1 MKKLILLLLLPLL
14 FLIKPISAHAET
26 QIPERPT
33 NGIYDPKNYVTNKV
47 SSKLAEFNSTSDTQ
61 IAVYIIDTLDGKNIN
76 DQANAIAKA
85 WQIGYSDTNKGIL
98 IAIAIKDRKF
108 RIETSNEA
116 SKSLTKTNIDSI
128 LSASKSYMR
137 KEDYDGAVINMINLI
152 QDYIKTNNQPKKEN
166 NSQGIFQFENNS
178 NQNKQIYESTPYNND
193 NLEKNSKKLLTIMA
207 LTGGIIGLIMGLPS
221 IFDVMKKLSYK
232 KRSKFTYNG
241 PDKLTPKD
249 SDFQPNKTWTSDR
262 TKKFWKNEYKN
273 RSQFTY
279 NGSDKLYPG
288 DINFVDNSS
297 WTVKRIEDY
306 KQKKADELARKL
318 EEEKRQ
324 QEEQNRQREERL
336 KRSQYDYQGED
347 KLYPNNVN
355 FVSNDT
361 WTTLLIA
368 NYLSD
373 LKSQSH
379 NDYHSSSHSSYN
391 DYSSSHSSYNDY
403 SSSSSSS
410 SFDSSSSWSSN
421 DWGGGGFD
429 GGGSSGDW

>member
-26 QIPERPT
+26 QIPDRPV
-33 NGIYDPKNYVTNKV
+33 NGIYDPKNYITNKV
-47 SSKLAEFNSTSDTQ
+47 SSILAEFNSTSDTQ
-61 IAVYIIDTLDGKNIN
+61 IAVYIVDTLDGKNID

-85 WQIGYSDTNKGIL
+85 WEIGYSDTNKGIL

-178 NQNKQIYESTPYNND
+178 NQDEHQVKNNAFEEYQQKNTNKTLIAMAIVGG
-193 NLEKNSKKLLTIMA
+193 IMG
-207 LTGGIIGLIMGLPS
+207 LIIGLPS
-221 IFDVMKKLSYK
+221 LFKLIDKLKYK
-232 KRSKFTYNG
+232 KRSNFTYNG

-249 SDFQPNKTWTSDR
+249 SDFQPNKTWTDER
-262 TKKFWKNEYKN
+262 TKNFWKNEYKN
-273 RSQFTY
+273 RSQFSY

-288 DINFVDNSS
+288 DVYFVDNSS
-297 WTVKRIEDY
+297 WTSTRIEEY
-306 KQKKADELARKL
+306 KKKKEEELAQKL

-324 QEEQNRQREERL
+324 KEERL
-336 KRSQYDYQGED
+336 RRSQYDYQGED
-347 KLYPNNVN
+347 KLYPNNSN
-355 FVSNDT
+355 FISNDT

-373 LKSQSH
+373 LKSQNH
-379 NDYHSSSHSSYN
+379 DDYHSSSHSSY
-391 DYSSSHSSYNDY
+391 DDY

-410 SFDSSSSWSSN
+410 YTSSYDSSSSWSSS

>member
-26 QIPERPT
+26 QIPDRPV
-33 NGIYDPKNYVTNKV
+33 NGIYDPKNYITNKV
-47 SSKLAEFNSTSDTQ
+47 SSRLAEFNSTSDTQ
-61 IAVYIIDTLDGKNIN
+61 IAVYIVDTLDGKNID

-166 NSQGIFQFENNS
+166 NSQGIFQLENNS
-178 NQNKQIYESTPYNND
+178 DQGERQVKNNAFEEYQQKNTNKTLIAMAIVGG
-193 NLEKNSKKLLTIMA
+193 IMG
-207 LTGGIIGLIMGLPS
+207 LIIGLPS
-221 IFDVMKKLSYK
+221 LFKLIDKLKYK
-232 KRSKFTYNG
+232 KRSNFTYNG

-249 SDFQPNKTWTSDR
+249 SDFQPNKTWTDER
-262 TKKFWKNEYKN
+262 TKNFWKNEYKN
-273 RSQFTY
+273 RSQFSY

-288 DINFVDNSS
+288 DVYFVDNSS
-297 WTVKRIEDY
+297 WTSTRIEEY
-306 KQKKADELARKL
+306 KKKKEEELAQKL

-324 QEEQNRQREERL
+324 KEERL
-336 KRSQYDYQGED
+336 RRSQYDYQGKD
-347 KLYPNNVN
+347 KLYPNNSN
-355 FVSNDT
+355 FISNDT

-373 LKSQSH
+373 LKSQNH
-379 NDYHSSSHSSYN
+379 DDYHLSSHSSY
-391 DYSSSHSSYNDY
+391 DDY
-403 SSSSSSS
+403 SSSSSNSYTSS
-410 SFDSSSSWSSN
+410 YDSSSSWSSS

-429 GGGSSGDW
+429 GGSSSGDW

>member
-1 MKKLILLLLLPLL
+1 MKKLILLLLLPLV
-14 FLIKPISAHAET
+14 FLIKPISAQAET

-33 NGIYDPKNYVTNKV
+33 NGIYDPQNYVTNKV
-47 SSKLAEFNSTSDTQ
+47 SNRLAEFNSSSDTQ
-61 IAVYIIDTLDGKNIN
+61 IGVYIVDTLDGKNI
-76 DQANAIAKA
+76 DEQTNAIAKA
-85 WQIGYSDTNKGIL
+85 WQIGYTDTNKGVL
-98 IAIAIKDRKF
+98 IVIAIKDRKF

-166 NSQGIFQFENNS
+166 NSQGLFQFENNS
-178 NQNKQIYESTPYNND
+178 NQGEHQVKNNAFQEYQQKEANKIVIAMAIVGG
-193 NLEKNSKKLLTIMA
+193 IMG
-207 LTGGIIGLIMGLPS
+207 LIIGLPS
-221 IFDVMKKLSYK
+221 AFEFMNKLSYK

-249 SDFQPNKTWTSDR
+249 SDFQPNKTWTSER
-262 TKKFWKNEYKN
+262 TKNFWKNEYKN

-279 NGSDKLYPG
+279 SGSDKLYPG

-306 KQKKADELARKL
+306 ENKKADELAQKL

-324 QEEQNRQREERL
+324 QEERL

-391 DYSSSHSSYNDY
+391 DYL
-403 SSSSSSS
+403 SSSSSSY
-410 SFDSSSSWSSN
+410 DSSSSWSSS
-421 DWGGGGFD
+421 DWGGSGFD

>member
-1 MKKLILLLLLPLL
+1 MKKLLLLLLLPLV
-14 FLIKPISAHAET
+14 FLIKPISAQAET
-26 QIPERPT
+26 QIPERPS
-33 NGIYDPKNYVTNKV
+33 NGIYDPQNYVTNKV
-47 SSKLAEFNSTSDTQ
+47 STRLAEFNSSSDTQ
-61 IAVYIIDTLDGKNIN
+61 IGVYIVDTLDGKNI
-76 DQANAIAKA
+76 DEQANTVAKA
-85 WQIGYSDTNKGIL
+85 WRIGYSDTNKGIL

-128 LSASKSYMR
+128 LSSSKSYMR
-137 KEDYDGAVINMINLI
+137 KDDYDGAIINMINLI
-152 QDYIKTNNQPKKEN
+152 QDYIKTNNQPKADKD
-166 NSQGIFQFENNS
+166 SQGLFQFENNS
-178 NQNKQIYESTPYNND
+178 NETQQKINPNAFEEYQQKEANKILITMGIAGG
-193 NLEKNSKKLLTIMA
+193 IMG
-207 LTGGIIGLIMGLPS
+207 LIIGLPS
-221 IFDVMKKLSYK
+221 AFEFMNKLSYK

-241 PDKLTPKD
+241 QDKLTPKD
-249 SDFQPNKTWTSDR
+249 SDFQPNKTWTSER
-262 TKKFWKNEYKN
+262 TKNFWKNEYKN

-279 NGSDKLYPG
+279 SGSDKLYPG

-306 KQKKADELARKL
+306 KQKKADELVRKL

-324 QEEQNRQREERL
+324 KEERL

-347 KLYPNNVN
+347 KLYPNNAN

-373 LKSQSH
+373 LKSQNH
-379 NDYHSSSHSSYN
+379 DDYHSSSHSSY
-391 DYSSSHSSYNDY
+391 DDY

-410 SFDSSSSWSSN
+410 YTSSYDSSSSWSSS

>member
-14 FLIKPISAHAET
+14 FLIKPISAQAET
-26 QIPERPT
+26 TIPERPS

-47 SSKLAEFNSTSDTQ
+47 SSRLAEFNSTSDTQ
-61 IAVYIIDTLDGKNIN
+61 IAVYIIDTLDGKNI
-76 DQANAIAKA
+76 DEQANAIAKV
-85 WQIGYSDTNKGIL
+85 WQVGYSDKNKGIL

-128 LSASKSYMR
+128 LSAFKSYMR

-152 QDYIKTNNQPKKEN
+152 QDYIKNNNQPKTDRG
-166 NSQGIFQFENNS
+166 SQGLFQFENNS
-178 NQNKQIYESTPYNND
+178 NQGERKIKENVVEEYQQKE
-193 NLEKNSKKLLTIMA
+193 TIKILKILA
-207 LTGGIIGLIMGLPS
+207 IVGGIMGLIIGLPS
-221 IFDVMKKLSYK
+221 AFEFMNKLSYK
-232 KRSKFTYNG
+232 KRSRFTYDG

-249 SDFQPNKTWTSDR
+249 SDFQPNKTWTSER
-262 TKKFWKNEYKN
+262 TKNFWKNEYKN

-279 NGSDKLYPG
+279 SGSDKLYPG

-297 WTVKRIEDY
+297 WTAKRVEEY
-306 KQKKADELARKL
+306 KQKKAEELARKL

-324 QEEQNRQREERL
+324 KEERL
-336 KRSQYDYQGED
+336 KRSQYDYQGKD

-373 LKSQSH
+373 LNSQNH
-379 NDYHSSSHSSYN
+379 DDYHSSSYSSYN
-391 DYSSSHSSYNDY
+391 DYSSP
-403 SSSSSSS
+403 SSSSSY
-410 SFDSSSSWSSN
+410 DSSSSWSSS

>member
-47 SSKLAEFNSTSDTQ
+47 SSRLAEFNSTSDTQ
-61 IAVYIIDTLDGKNIN
+61 IAIYIVDTLDGKNID

-116 SKSLTKTNIDSI
+116 SKYLTKNNIDSI
-128 LSASKSYMR
+128 LNSSKSYMR
-137 KEDYDGAVINMINLI
+137 KQDYDGAIINMIDSI
-152 QDYIKTNNQPKKEN
+152 AKYIKTNNQPEKEN
-166 NSQGIFQFENNS
+166 RMLKTIGIAMV
-178 NQNKQIYESTPYNND
+178 I
-193 NLEKNSKKLLTIMA
+193 
-207 LTGGIIGLIMGLPS
+207 TGGFMGLIIGLPS
-221 IFDVMKKLSYK
+221 SFKWIDELKYR
-232 KRSKFTYNG
+232 KRSKFTYKG
-241 PDKLTPKD
+241 TDKLTPKD

-262 TKKFWKNEYKN
+262 TKNFWKNEYKN
-273 RSQFTY
+273 RSQFSY

-297 WTVKRIEDY
+297 WSSTRIEEY
-306 KQKKADELARKL
+306 KHKKAEELAQKL
-318 EEEKRQ
+318 EEEKHQ
-324 QEEQNRQREERL
+324 KEERL

-347 KLYPNNVN
+347 KLYPNNAN

-368 NYLSD
+368 NYLRD
-373 LKSQSH
+373 LKSQNH
-379 NDYHSSSHSSYN
+379 DDYHLSSHSSY
-391 DYSSSHSSYNDY
+391 DDY
-403 SSSSSSS
+403 SSSSSNSYTSS
-410 SFDSSSSWSSN
+410 YDSSSSWSSS

>member
-14 FLIKPISAHAET
+14 FLIKPISAQAET

-33 NGIYDPKNYVTNKV
+33 NGIYDPQNYVTNKV
-47 SSKLAEFNSTSDTQ
+47 STRLAEFNSSSDTQ
-61 IAVYIIDTLDGKNIN
+61 IGVYIVDTLDGKNI
-76 DQANAIAKA
+76 DEQANAIAKA
-85 WQIGYSDTNKGIL
+85 WQIGYTDTNKGVL

-116 SKSLTKTNIDSI
+116 SKYLTKNNIDSI
-128 LSASKSYMR
+128 LNSSKSYMR
-137 KEDYDGAVINMINLI
+137 KQDYDGAVINMINNI
-152 QDYIKTNNQPKKEN
+152 EKYTKVNNQPEKEKDG
-166 NSQGIFQFENNS
+166 QGLFQFENNS
-178 NQNKQIYESTPYNND
+178 QQSERKINPNAYEEFK
-193 NLEKNSKKLLTIMA
+193 EKESMKILKVTAIV
-207 LTGGIIGLIMGLPS
+207 GGIAGFILALPS
-221 IFDVMKKLSYK
+221 LSDVIHKISYK

-249 SDFQPNKTWTSDR
+249 SDFQPNKTWTTER
-262 TKKFWKNEYKN
+262 TNSFWKNEYKN
-273 RSQFTY
+273 RSQFSY
-279 NGSDKLYPG
+279 KGSDKLYPG
-288 DINFVDNSS
+288 DIYFVDNAS
-297 WTVKRIEDY
+297 WTSARTEEY
-306 KQKKADELARKL
+306 KKKKEEELAQKL

-324 QEEQNRQREERL
+324 KEERL

-347 KLYPNNVN
+347 KLYPNNAN

-373 LKSQSH
+373 LKSQNH
-379 NDYHSSSHSSYN
+379 DDYHLSSHSSY
-391 DYSSSHSSYNDY
+391 DDY
-403 SSSSSSS
+403 SSSSSNSYTSS
-410 SFDSSSSWSSN
+410 YDSSSSWSSS

>member
-26 QIPERPT
+26 QIPERPV

-61 IAVYIIDTLDGKNIN
+61 IAVYIVDTLDGKNID

-85 WQIGYSDTNKGIL
+85 WQIGYTDTNKGVL

-116 SKSLTKTNIDSI
+116 SKYLTKNNINSI
-128 LSASKSYMR
+128 LNSSKSYMR
-137 KEDYDGAVINMINLI
+137 KQDYDGAIINMIDSI
-152 QDYIKTNNQPKKEN
+152 AKYIKTNNQPKKEN

-178 NQNKQIYESTPYNND
+178 DQGERQVKNNAFEEYQQKQTLKI
-193 NLEKNSKKLLTIMA
+193 LKIMA
-207 LTGGIIGLIMGLPS
+207 IVGGLMGLIMGLPS
-221 IFDVMKKLSYK
+221 VFDVIKKLSYK

-241 PDKLTPKD
+241 SNKLTPKD
-249 SDFQPNKTWTSDR
+249 SNFQPNKTWTDER
-262 TKKFWKNEYKN
+262 IRAFWKTEFKN

-279 NGSDKLYPG
+279 RGSDKLYPG

-306 KQKKADELARKL
+306 KQKKAYELARKL

-324 QEEQNRQREERL
+324 KEERL
-336 KRSQYDYQGED
+336 KRSQYDYQGKD

-368 NYLSD
+368 NYLSN
-373 LKSQSH
+373 LNSQSH

-391 DYSSSHSSYNDY
+391 DYSSS
-403 SSSSSSS
+403 SSSSN
-410 SFDSSSSWSSN
+410 FDSSSSWSSS

>member
-1 MKKLILLLLLPLL
+1 MKKVIFLLLLPLL

-26 QIPERPT
+26 QITERPT

-47 SSKLAEFNSTSDTQ
+47 STRLAEFNSSSDTQ
-61 IAVYIIDTLDGKNIN
+61 IGVYIVDTLDGKNI
-76 DQANAIAKA
+76 DEQANAIAKA
-85 WQIGYSDTNKGIL
+85 WQIGYTDTNKGVL

-116 SKSLTKTNIDSI
+116 SKYLTKNNIDSI
-128 LSASKSYMR
+128 LNSSKSYMR
-137 KEDYDGAVINMINLI
+137 KQDYDGAVINMINLI

-178 NQNKQIYESTPYNND
+178 KQNKQIYESTPYNND

-207 LTGGIIGLIMGLPS
+207 LTGGIMGLIIGLPS
-221 IFDVMKKLSYK
+221 LFKLIDKLKYK
-232 KRSKFTYNG
+232 KRSNFTYNG

-249 SDFQPNKTWTSDR
+249 SKFQPNKTWTDER
-262 TKKFWKNEYKN
+262 TKNFWKNEYKN
-273 RSQFTY
+273 RSQFSY

-288 DINFVDNSS
+288 DVYFVDNSS
-297 WTVKRIEDY
+297 WTSTRTEEY
-306 KQKKADELARKL
+306 KTKKAEELAQQL
-318 EEEKRQ
+318 EAMKRQ
-324 QEEQNRQREERL
+324 KEDQL
-336 KRSQYDYQGED
+336 KRSQYDYQGKD
-347 KLYPNNVN
+347 KLYPNSKD
-355 FVSNDT
+355 FISNDT

-373 LKSQSH
+373 LNLQSH
-379 NDYHSSSHSSYN
+379 NDYHSSSYSSY
-391 DYSSSHSSYNDY
+391 DDY

-410 SFDSSSSWSSN
+410 SYDSSSSWSSS

-429 GGGSSGDW
+429 GGGSSSDW

>member
-1 MKKLILLLLLPLL
+1 MKKLIVLLLLPLL
-14 FLIKPISAHAET
+14 FIIKPISAHAET

-47 SSKLAEFNSTSDTQ
+47 SSRLAEFNSTSDTQ
-61 IAVYIIDTLDGKNIN
+61 IAVYIVDTLDGKNID

-137 KEDYDGAVINMINLI
+137 KEDYDSAIINMINSI
-152 QDYIKTNNQPKKEN
+152 EKYIKTNNQPEKEN
-166 NSQGIFQFENNS
+166 NSQGLFQFENNS
-178 NQNKQIYESTPYNND
+178 NQGEHQVKNNAFQEYQQKEANKI
-193 NLEKNSKKLLTIMA
+193 LIAMAIVGGIMG
-207 LTGGIIGLIMGLPS
+207 LIIGLPS
-221 IFDVMKKLSYK
+221 AFEFMNKLSYK

-249 SDFQPNKTWTSDR
+249 SDFQPNKTWTSER
-262 TKKFWKNEYKN
+262 TKNFWKNEYKN

-279 NGSDKLYPG
+279 SGSDKLYPG

-306 KQKKADELARKL
+306 ENKKADELAQKL

-324 QEEQNRQREERL
+324 QEERL

-391 DYSSSHSSYNDY
+391 DYSSS
-403 SSSSSSS
+403 SSSSY
-410 SFDSSSSWSSN
+410 DSSSSWSSS
-421 DWGGGGFD
+421 DWGGSGFD

>member
-1 MKKLILLLLLPLL
+1 MKKLLLLLLLPLV
-14 FLIKPISAHAET
+14 FLIKPISAQAET

-33 NGIYDPKNYVTNKV
+33 NGIYDPQNYVTNKV
-47 SSKLAEFNSTSDTQ
+47 STRLAEFNSSSDTQ
-61 IAVYIIDTLDGKNIN
+61 IGVYIVDTLDGKNI
-76 DQANAIAKA
+76 DEQANAIAKA
-85 WQIGYSDTNKGIL
+85 WQIGYTDTNKGVL

-116 SKSLTKTNIDSI
+116 SKYLTKNNIDSI
-128 LSASKSYMR
+128 LNSSKSYMR

-166 NSQGIFQFENNS
+166 NSQGIFQLENNS
-178 NQNKQIYESTPYNND
+178 DQGERQVKNNAFEEYQQKQTIKI
-193 NLEKNSKKLLTIMA
+193 LKIMA
-207 LTGGIIGLIMGLPS
+207 IVGGLMGLIMGLPS
-221 IFDVMKKLSYK
+221 VFDVIKKLLYK
-232 KRSKFTYNG
+232 KRSNFTYNG

-249 SDFQPNKTWTSDR
+249 SDFQQNKTWTNDR
-262 TKKFWKNEYKN
+262 IKNFWKNEYKN

-297 WTVKRIEDY
+297 WTSARTEEY
-306 KQKKADELARKL
+306 KKKKEEELAQKL
-318 EEEKRQ
+318 EEEQRQ
-324 QEEQNRQREERL
+324 KEERL

-347 KLYPNNVN
+347 KLYPNNAN

-373 LKSQSH
+373 LKSQNH
-379 NDYHSSSHSSYN
+379 DDYHLSSHSSY
-391 DYSSSHSSYNDY
+391 DDY

-410 SFDSSSSWSSN
+410 YTSSYDSSSSWSSS

>member
-1 MKKLILLLLLPLL
+1 MKKLILLLLLPLV
-14 FLIKPISAHAET
+14 FLIKPISAQAET

-33 NGIYDPKNYVTNKV
+33 NRIYDPQNYVTNKV
-47 SSKLAEFNSTSDTQ
+47 STRLAEFNSSSDTQ
-61 IAVYIIDTLDGKNIN
+61 IGVYIVDTLDGKNI
-76 DQANAIAKA
+76 DEQANAIAKA
-85 WQIGYSDTNKGIL
+85 WQIGYTDTNKGVL

-116 SKSLTKTNIDSI
+116 SKYLTKNNIDSI
-128 LSASKSYMR
+128 LNSSKSYMR

-166 NSQGIFQFENNS
+166 NSQGIFQLENNS
-178 NQNKQIYESTPYNND
+178 DQGERQVKNNAFEEYQQKQTIKI
-193 NLEKNSKKLLTIMA
+193 LKIMA
-207 LTGGIIGLIMGLPS
+207 IVGGLMGLIMGLPS
-221 IFDVMKKLSYK
+221 VFDVIKKLLYK
-232 KRSKFTYNG
+232 KRSNFTYNG

-249 SDFQPNKTWTSDR
+249 SDFQPNKTWTTER
-262 TKKFWKNEYKN
+262 TNSFWKNEYKN
-273 RSQFTY
+273 RSQFSY
-279 NGSDKLYPG
+279 KGSDKLYPG
-288 DINFVDNSS
+288 DIYFVDNAS
-297 WTVKRIEDY
+297 WTSARTEEY
-306 KQKKADELARKL
+306 KKKKEEELAQKL

-324 QEEQNRQREERL
+324 KEERL

-347 KLYPNNVN
+347 KLYPNNAN

-373 LKSQSH
+373 LKSQNH
-379 NDYHSSSHSSYN
+379 DDYHLSSHSSY
-391 DYSSSHSSYNDY
+391 DDY
-403 SSSSSSS
+403 SSSSSNSYTSS
-410 SFDSSSSWSSN
+410 YDSSSSWSSS

>member
-1 MKKLILLLLLPLL
+1 MKKLILLLLLPLV

-47 SSKLAEFNSTSDTQ
+47 SSRLAEFNSTSDTQ
-61 IAVYIIDTLDGKNIN
+61 IAVYIVDTLDGKNID

-98 IAIAIKDRKF
+98 IAVAIKDRKF

-137 KEDYDGAVINMINLI
+137 KEDYDGAIINMIDSI
-152 QDYIKTNNQPKKEN
+152 AKYIKINNQPEKEKDG
-166 NSQGIFQFENNS
+166 QGLFQFENNS
-178 NQNKQIYESTPYNND
+178 NQDKQIYESTPYNND

-207 LTGGIIGLIMGLPS
+207 LTGGIMGLIIGLPS
-221 IFDVMKKLSYK
+221 LFKLIDKLKYK
-232 KRSKFTYNG
+232 KRSNFIYNG

-249 SDFQPNKTWTSDR
+249 SDFQLNKTWTPER
-262 TKKFWKNEYKN
+262 TKNFWKTEFKN
-273 RSQFTY
+273 RSQFSY
-279 NGSDKLYPG
+279 KGSDKLYPG
-288 DINFVDNSS
+288 DVNFVDNSS
-297 WTVKRIEDY
+297 WTSTRTEEYKTKKAEELAQQLEAVKRQKED
-306 KQKKADELARKL
+306 Q
-318 EEEKRQ
+318 
-324 QEEQNRQREERL
+324 L
-336 KRSQYDYQGED
+336 KRSQYDYQGKD
-347 KLYPNNVN
+347 KLYPDNKN
-355 FVSNDT
+355 FISNDT

-373 LKSQSH
+373 LSSQ
-379 NDYHSSSHSSYN
+379 NNNNYHSSSHSSY
-391 DYSSSHSSYNDY
+391 SDY
-403 SSSSSSS
+403 SSSSSLSS
-410 SFDSSSSWSSN
+410 YDSSSSWSSS

>member
-26 QIPERPT
+26 QIPDRPV
-33 NGIYDPKNYVTNKV
+33 NGIYDPKNYITNKV
-47 SSKLAEFNSTSDTQ
+47 SSILAEFNSTSDTQ
-61 IAVYIIDTLDGKNIN
+61 IAVYIVDTLDGKNID

-152 QDYIKTNNQPKKEN
+152 QKQIQINNQPKTEN
-166 NSQGIFQFENNS
+166 GANGLFQFENNS
-178 NQNKQIYESTPYNND
+178 KQNKQIYESTPYNND

-207 LTGGIIGLIMGLPS
+207 LTGGIMGLIIGLPS
-221 IFDVMKKLSYK
+221 LFKLIDKLKHK
-232 KRSKFTYNG
+232 KRSNFTYNG

-249 SDFQPNKTWTSDR
+249 SKFQPNKTWTDER
-262 TKKFWKNEYKN
+262 TKNFWKNEYKN
-273 RSQFTY
+273 RSQFSY

-288 DINFVDNSS
+288 DVYFVDNSS
-297 WTVKRIEDY
+297 WTSTRIEEY
-306 KQKKADELARKL
+306 KQKKDEELAQKL
-318 EEEKRQ
+318 EEEK
-324 QEEQNRQREERL
+324 RQREERL
-336 KRSQYDYQGED
+336 KRSQYDYQGKD
-347 KLYPNNVN
+347 KLYPNSKD
-355 FVSNDT
+355 FISNDT

-373 LKSQSH
+373 LKSQNH
-379 NDYHSSSHSSYN
+379 DNYQSSSHSSYN
-391 DYSSSHSSYNDY
+391 DYSISSSLSSY
-403 SSSSSSS
+403 
-410 SFDSSSSWSSN
+410 DSSSSWSSN

>member
-1 MKKLILLLLLPLL
+1 MKKLLLLLLLPLL

-26 QIPERPT
+26 QIPERPV
-33 NGIYDPKNYVTNKV
+33 NGIYDPKNYITNKV
-47 SSKLAEFNSTSDTQ
+47 SSRLAEFNSTSDTQ
-61 IAVYIIDTLDGKNIN
+61 IAVYIVDTLDGKNID
-76 DQANAIAKA
+76 DQANAIAKS

-137 KEDYDGAVINMINLI
+137 KEDYDGAIINMIDTI
-152 QDYIKTNNQPKKEN
+152 EKYTKVNNQPEKEKDG
-166 NSQGIFQFENNS
+166 QGLFQFENNS
-178 NQNKQIYESTPYNND
+178 QQSERKINPNAYEEFK
-193 NLEKNSKKLLTIMA
+193 EKEYRMLKTIGIAMVIA
-207 LTGGIIGLIMGLPS
+207 GGFMGLIIGLP
-221 IFDVMKKLSYK
+221 LSFKWINELKYR
-232 KRSKFTYNG
+232 KRSKFTYKG
-241 PDKLTPKD
+241 TDKLTPKD

-262 TKKFWKNEYKN
+262 TKNFWKNEYKK
-273 RSQFTY
+273 RSQFSY
-279 NGSDKLYPG
+279 DGSDKLYPG
-288 DINFVDNSS
+288 DVYFVDNSS
-297 WTVKRIEDY
+297 WTSTRIEEY
-306 KQKKADELARKL
+306 KTKKAEELAQKL

-324 QEEQNRQREERL
+324 KEERL

-347 KLYPNNVN
+347 KLYPNNAN

-373 LKSQSH
+373 LKSQNH
-379 NDYHSSSHSSYN
+379 DDYHSSSHSSY
-391 DYSSSHSSYNDY
+391 DDY
-403 SSSSSSS
+403 SSSSSNSYTSS
-410 SFDSSSSWSSN
+410 YDSSSSWSSS

-429 GGGSSGDW
+429 SGGSSGDW

>member
-1 MKKLILLLLLPLL
+1 MKKLLLLLLLPLI

-33 NGIYDPKNYVTNKV
+33 NGVYDPKNYVTNKV
-47 SSKLAEFNSTSDTQ
+47 ASRLAEFNSTSDTQ
-61 IAVYIIDTLDGKNIN
+61 IAIYIVDTLDGKNI
-76 DQANAIAKA
+76 DEQANAIAKA
-85 WQIGYSDTNKGIL
+85 WQIGYSDTNKGVL
-98 IAIAIKDRKF
+98 ITIAIKDRKF

-152 QDYIKTNNQPKKEN
+152 QDYIKTNNQPKTGKDSHKD
-166 NSQGIFQFENNS
+166 SQGLFQFENNS
-178 NQNKQIYESTPYNND
+178 NQGERKIKENVVEEYQQKE
-193 NLEKNSKKLLTIMA
+193 TIRILKAMA
-207 LTGGIIGLIMGLPS
+207 IAGGIMGLIIGLPS
-221 IFDVMKKLSYK
+221 AFDFMNKLSHK

-262 TKKFWKNEYKN
+262 TKNFWKNEYKN
-273 RSQFTY
+273 RSQFSY
-279 NGSDKLYPG
+279 NGYDKLYPG
-288 DINFVDNSS
+288 DTNFVDNSS

-306 KQKKADELARKL
+306 KQKKAEELAKKL

-324 QEEQNRQREERL
+324 KEDRL
-336 KRSQYDYQGED
+336 KRSQYDYQGKD
-347 KLYPNNVN
+347 KLYPDNKN
-355 FVSNDT
+355 FISNDT

-373 LKSQSH
+373 LKSQNH
-379 NDYHSSSHSSYN
+379 DDYHSSSY
-391 DYSSSHSSYNDY
+391 SSYNDY

-410 SFDSSSSWSSN
+410 SFDSSSSWSSS

>member
-1 MKKLILLLLLPLL
+1 MKKLILLLLLPLI

-26 QIPERPT
+26 TIPERPS
-33 NGIYDPKNYVTNKV
+33 NGVYDPKNYVTNKV
-47 SSKLAEFNSTSDTQ
+47 TSRLAEFNSTSDTQ
-61 IAVYIIDTLDGKNIN
+61 IAVYIVDTLDGKNIDEQTN
-76 DQANAIAKA
+76 DVAKA

-128 LSASKSYMR
+128 LSSSKSYMR

-152 QDYIKTNNQPKKEN
+152 QDYIKTNNQPKTDKD
-166 NSQGIFQFENNS
+166 SQGLFQFENNS
-178 NQNKQIYESTPYNND
+178 NEGEHQVKNNAFQ
-193 NLEKNSKKLLTIMA
+193 EYQQKKANTILIAMGIA
-207 LTGGIIGLIMGLPS
+207 GGIMGLIIGLPS
-221 IFDVMKKLSYK
+221 AFDFMNKLSYK

-241 PDKLTPKD
+241 PNKLTPKD

-262 TKKFWKNEYKN
+262 TKNFWKNEYKN

-279 NGSDKLYPG
+279 NGSDKLHPG

-318 EEEKRQ
+318 AEEKRQ
-324 QEEQNRQREERL
+324 KEERL
-336 KRSQYDYQGED
+336 KRSQYDYQGKD
-347 KLYPNNVN
+347 KLYPDNKN
-355 FVSNDT
+355 FISNDT

-373 LKSQSH
+373 LKSQNH
-379 NDYHSSSHSSYN
+379 NNYHSSSY
-391 DYSSSHSSYNDY
+391 SSYNDY

-410 SFDSSSSWSSN
+410 SYDSSSWSSN

>member
-1 MKKLILLLLLPLL
+1 MKKSIFLLLLLPLL
-14 FLIKPISAHAET
+14 FIIKPISAHAET

-47 SSKLAEFNSTSDTQ
+47 SSRLAEFNSTSDTQ
-61 IAVYIIDTLDGKNIN
+61 IAVYIVDTLDGKNID

-178 NQNKQIYESTPYNND
+178 NQGERSVNN
-193 NLEKNSKKLLTIMA
+193 NAFEEYQQKETIRILKAMA
-207 LTGGIIGLIMGLPS
+207 IAGGIMGLIIGLPS
-221 IFDVMKKLSYK
+221 AFDFMNKLSHK

-249 SDFQPNKTWTSDR
+249 SDFQPNKTWTSER
-262 TKKFWKNEYKN
+262 TKNFWKNEYKN
-273 RSQFTY
+273 RSQFSY
-279 NGSDKLYPG
+279 NGYDKLYPG
-288 DINFVDNSS
+288 DTNFVDNSS
-297 WTVKRIEDY
+297 WTVTRIEEY
-306 KQKKADELARKL
+306 KQKKAEELAKKL

-324 QEEQNRQREERL
+324 KEDRL

-379 NDYHSSSHSSYN
+379 NDYHSSSHSSY
-391 DYSSSHSSYNDY
+391 DDY
-403 SSSSSSS
+403 SSSSFSSS
-410 SFDSSSSWSSN
+410 LDSSSSWSSS